1 MPQQLPPVVKL
12 VDDSFIFTDVIFLD
26 NSSILVTLSAL
37 EIIRE

>member
-1 MPQQLPPVVKL
+1 MPQQLSPVVKL